1 MENDVLKPAQ
11 SFRKGLK
18 VYFFFFFKSKF
29 GLHIIFLPLLSFQ
42 LDTITFSSPL
52 EIAFLMT
59 AYLQVTNSSLAVL
72 QEKMKQ

>member
-18 VYFFFFFKSKF
+18 VYFFFFKSKF
-29 GLHIIFLPLLSFQ
+29 GLQIIFLPLLSFQ